1 MARLAGMPR
10 EVIDYAQRKL
20 NRLESGHEREHGGRG
35 RKADTADLQ
44 LSLFQLD
51 DPLLLEIK
59 EQLKAM
65 ELNTMS
71 PLDAFD
77 ALRALK
83 KKIGAE

>member
-1 MARLAGMPR
+1 MARLAGMPV
-10 EVIDYAQRKL
+10 EVINYAQRKL
-20 NRLESGHEREHGGRG
+20 NRLESEHGQEHAGREK
-35 RKADTADLQ
+35 KADAADLQ

-51 DPLLLEIK
+51 DPLLIEIK